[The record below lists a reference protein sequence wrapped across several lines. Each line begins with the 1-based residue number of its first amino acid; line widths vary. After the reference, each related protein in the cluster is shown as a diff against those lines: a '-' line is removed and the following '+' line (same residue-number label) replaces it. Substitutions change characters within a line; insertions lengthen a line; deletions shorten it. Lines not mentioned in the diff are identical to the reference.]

1 MRLLPRSLFRRNL
14 LLIVGL
20 ILLGQIANAVLFR
33 ELVMKPRLQLAADA
47 AVSELLGLREALQA
61 VPAGLRGEVLERF
74 NRHTRAVDG
83 PDDPTRL
90 LRRARRLLERG
101 FVEQVGRRVAPYDIG
116 VAWRD
121 QGRDALVAQLRLE
134 GSDYRID
141 VPSPM
146 LARQFSRTWLL
157 SSVATG
163 LLAVLGAW
171 LIQRRI
177 NRPLNELVDAAAAF
191 GQGNTPPALPED
203 GPPEIATVAH
213 AFNQMV
219 ASLSRNEQERSL
231 MLAGLSHD
239 LRTPLAKMRLASEML
254 QGRGDAELL
263 ASLDRNIEA
272 MDRLL
277 TQFLDFTRLGAA
289 AGASHGPLTET
300 DLNEVAREAVLLAGE
315 GISFVPGTLSS
326 LRLQPDAV
334 RRLVLNLVVNAQ
346 RHGAPP
352 IEVATGTRG
361 AETWLEVRD
370 RGPGIAPEVAETLK
384 EPFAR
389 GDRARGGA
397 DGAGLGLAIVERIA
411 RMHGARLDLLP
422 RSGGGLVARVTW
434 GGRA

>member
-61 VPAGLRGEVLERF
+61 VPVGLRGDVLERF
-74 NRHTRAVDG
+74 NRHTRTVDG
-83 PDDPTRL
+83 PDDPIRL
-90 LRRARRLLERG
+90 LRRARRLLERS
-101 FVEQVGRRVAPYDIG
+101 FVEQVGRRVAPYGID

-121 QGRDALVAQLRLE
+121 QGRDALVARLRLE
-134 GSDYRID
+134 GADYRID

-177 NRPLNELVDAAAAF
+177 NRPLNELVGAAAAF
-191 GQGNTPPALPED
+191 GRGDAPPVLPED
-203 GPPEIATVAH
+203 GPREIATVAQ

-219 ASLSRNEQERSL
+219 ASLSRSEQERSV

-239 LRTPLAKMRLASEML
+239 LRTPLAKMRLATEML
-254 QGRGDAELL
+254 QGQGDAELL

-277 TQFLDFTRLGAA
+277 TQFLDFTRAGAA
-289 AGASHGPLTET
+289 AGESRGPLVET
-300 DLNEVAREAVLLAGE
+300 DLNEVAREAVLLGGD
-315 GISFVPGTLSS
+315 GISFAPGTLPR

-352 IEVATGTRG
+352 IEVATGTHGTG
-361 AETWLEVRD
+361 AWLEVRD
-370 RGPGIAPEVAETLK
+370 RGPGIAPEAVEDLK

-389 GDRARGGA
+389 GDRARGSA

-411 RMHGARLDLLP
+411 RLHGARFELLP
-422 RSGGGLVARVTW
+422 RDGGGLVARVTW
-434 GGRA
+434 VGRT